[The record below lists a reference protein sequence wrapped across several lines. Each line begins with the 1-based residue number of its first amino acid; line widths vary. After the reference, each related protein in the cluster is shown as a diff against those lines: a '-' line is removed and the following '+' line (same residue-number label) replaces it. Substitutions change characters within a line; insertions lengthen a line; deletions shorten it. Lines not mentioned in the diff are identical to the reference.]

1 MFSSPSKAHLD
12 VSRPAVEYACTCG
25 QRGSVDRECGADRVA
40 RDWAVACNKRAAI
53 LQRLAGCRGDLGI
66 VSEGVGRVWPS
77 RESQG

>member
-40 RDWAVACNKRAAI
+40 RDWAVAYNIRAAI
-53 LQRLAGCRGDLGI
+53 LQQQVGSRGDLGI
-66 VSEGVGRVWPS
+66 ASESVGRVWLS
-77 RESQG
+77 RAGQG